1 MADNLADI
9 LVELQRRLFE
19 VERRLANHRRT
30 GVIDEIDHGKG
41 VARVKIE
48 GGEQPF
54 RTGWIPWKEIAAGGI
69 STHIPPTVGQQVDVM
84 SESGDLTDAVIDF
97 STHSNANPRP
107 HDGPDAV
114 IVKGGVR
121 FSSAMILSRLMRQT
135 SLLLPPTEISPD
147 ATDRSSR

>member
-1 MADNLADI
+1 MAGNLADI

-48 GGEQPF
+48 GGDQPF

-121 FSSAMILSRLMRQT
+121 FF
-135 SLLLPPTEISPD
+135 ISDDTVTID
-147 ATDRSSR
+147 AANITFTASNGNLA